1 MMTSCV
7 VLADP
12 GTFHAVFLSSRWKWR
27 VQMESANAP
36 LELHSQV
43 SSTDQPKGIKKK
55 KNSLPAVQ
63 VVPGTLDH
71 NSHIAVRRPSQSRR
85 NLLLVRSIYD
95 VGRKPTKPA
104 ALDLSV
110 ARSSGRHARVVRK
123 DPCADGLGQRRVED
137 AGAPVGLNSLAGERR
152 VVVAA
157 VPAGR
162 RDRRSR
168 DERSVD

>member
-7 VLADP
+7 LLADP

-27 VQMESANAP
+27 VHTESANAP

-43 SSTDQPKGIKKK
+43 SSTDQPKGIEKK
-55 KNSLPAVQ
+55 SSPAVQ

-85 NLLLVRSIYD
+85 NLLLVRSPYD

-104 ALDLSV
+104 ALYLSV
-110 ARSSGRHARVVRK
+110 ARSSWWHARVVRK

-162 RDRRSR
+162 RNRRSR

>member
-1 MMTSCV
+1 MQFFFRV
-7 VLADP
+7 V
-12 GTFHAVFLSSRWKWR
+12 GNGESIWR
-27 VQMESANAP
+27 VQMHRSNCIP
-36 LELHSQV
+36 KSVQQINPKELNKK
-43 SSTDQPKGIKKK
+43 SS
-55 KNSLPAVQ
+55 PAVQ

-85 NLLLVRSIYD
+85 NLLLVRSPYD

-104 ALDLSV
+104 ALYLSV
-110 ARSSGRHARVVRK
+110 ARSSWWHARVVRK

-162 RDRRSR
+162 RNRRSR